1 MLRSDVHRS
10 PVSRPFG
17 LATGAVLVCLTLPVA
32 GLTLAPPP
40 EATATPVP
48 EAGAATARV
57 PSASTA
63 QAPAAAQTSLAG
75 TIKDPAGKTMPDV
88 VVDVTPVAAP
98 GGPKPQIRTAPD
110 GRFEVKGLPPGEYEV
125 ASARPGFKRN
135 LIRVV
140 LKAGAPVELGIA
152 MQIGSLSETISVV
165 GERNAAPAGPAPA
178 PKRASPRPAGHAGA
192 DPCANSPVGGCLTPP
207 LKLVDVKPFYPPQ
220 LAASGA
226 AATVVVKAVLGVDG
240 RLKDVEP
247 ESGPD
252 AAFVTAV
259 LDAVRQWEF
268 TSVRLNGVPLECQ
281 VTVTVSFSMR

>member
-1 MLRSDVHRS
+1 MRTGVNRS

-17 LATGAVLVCLTLPVA
+17 LATALVLVCLTLPVA
-32 GLTLAPPP
+32 GLTVAPPP
-40 EATATPVP
+40 EAPVTPAAGVGGVIVPAPSDATP
-48 EAGAATARV
+48 
-57 PSASTA
+57 
-63 QAPAAAQTSLAG
+63 QAPAAVQTVLAG
-75 TIKDPAGKTMPDV
+75 TIKDPAGKPMPDV
-88 VVDVTPVAAP
+88 VVDVTPLTAP
-98 GGPKPQIRTAPD
+98 GGPKPQIRTGPD
-110 GRFEVKGLPPGEYEV
+110 GRFEVKDLPAGEYEV
-125 ASARPGFKRN
+125 ASTRRGFKKH

-140 LKAGAPVELGIA
+140 LKAGAPVELAIA
-152 MQIGSLSETISVV
+152 MQIGTLSETINVV
-165 GERNAAPAGPAPA
+165 SDRNAKPAVPAPA
-178 PKRASPRPAGHAGA
+178 PRRATPRAAEQVSA

-281 VTVTVSFSMR
+281 VTVTVNFSVK